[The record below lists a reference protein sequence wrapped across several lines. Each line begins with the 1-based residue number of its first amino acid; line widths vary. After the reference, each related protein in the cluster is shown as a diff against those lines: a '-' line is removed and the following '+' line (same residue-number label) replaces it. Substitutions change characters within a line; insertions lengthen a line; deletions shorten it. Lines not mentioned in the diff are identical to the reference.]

1 MDKRARGH
9 QAAAVEGEAS
19 STLAAARP
27 PLADARRGL
36 LQRLSLDVE
45 RIAGIEI
52 TGPIQSKLARVL
64 GSIDLAELE
73 AWIARLHLLP
83 ARDPEW
89 LSLIESLTVH
99 ETYFYRDRAQLDFL
113 GSEILPEI
121 IVAAAASGRYRLRM
135 WSAGCATGEEAYT
148 LAVLGLLA
156 LCDAGYAEERAD
168 RGIECRPP
176 WTLEVLG
183 TEISR
188 LVLVQARAAVYP
200 MTGRGGAF
208 RDLPRRLDRF
218 FPPLPRAEEK
228 PDIELRGVHPAVR
241 RHISFEQ
248 FNLMARLPP
257 ATGFDV
263 VLCRNVL
270 IYLSAAARRHVHGVL
285 KQALR
290 PGGFL
295 LLGPTDVPA
304 EPALFTTCWGNGA
317 AAYVLKLAHA

>member
-1 MDKRARGH
+1 MDKRVRAQ

-19 STLAAARP
+19 STQAAARP
-27 PLADARRGL
+27 PLADPRRGL

-64 GSIDLAELE
+64 GSIDLAEFE
-73 AWIARLHLLP
+73 AWVARLHLLP
-83 ARDPEW
+83 AHDPEW

-121 IVAAAASGRYRLRM
+121 IVAAAASGRCRLRL

-200 MTGRGGAF
+200 MTGVGAF
-208 RDLPRRLDRF
+208 RDLPRRLERF

-248 FNLMARLPP
+248 FNLMSRLPP
-257 ATGFDV
+257 AIGFDV

-295 LLGPTDVPA
+295 LLGPTHVPA